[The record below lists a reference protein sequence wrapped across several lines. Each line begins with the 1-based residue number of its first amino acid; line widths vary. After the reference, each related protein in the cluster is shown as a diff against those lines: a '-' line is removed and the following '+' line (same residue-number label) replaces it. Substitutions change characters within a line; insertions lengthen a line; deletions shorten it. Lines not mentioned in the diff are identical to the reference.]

1 MALTPVIVVIIVCL
15 GFSTIN
21 NCLSMGEIL
30 KTYFQVSI
38 IIQAQLDHHL

>member
-1 MALTPVIVVIIVCL
+1 MALTPVIFVLVVCL

-21 NCLSMGEIL
+21 GCLSMGENQ
-30 KTYFQVSI
+30 KSDFQVSI